1 MAQVV
6 FMIILSCN
14 NISKAY
20 VVDNIIEDISFT
32 INDNEKVG
40 LIGLNG
46 AGKTTLFNILTGELD
61 YDSGNIIIPKNKK
74 MAYLKQNTKIESA
87 KTIFDEMLT
96 MFEDIISMENNIRQL
111 EIEISKFTEHDED
124 GVLEGLMD
132 QYTKLN
138 ERFIELDGYSYKS
151 LIRGVLKGLGFNDED
166 FDKPINVLSGG
177 QKTRV
182 MLAKLLLEKADILLL
197 DEPTNHL
204 DIEAISWL
212 EKYLK
217 GFNGSVIIISHD
229 RYFLDNI
236 VNRIM
241 LLENKNIKSYNG
253 NYSEFMKKRKTE
265 IEQELKKYEEYEKE
279 IERQE
284 EMINRLHAYGSKRN
298 IRQAFSRQKALDKI
312 KKMERPSYEN
322 KKVRLRFTPKLR
334 SGQDVLIVEDLA
346 KSYGENNIFKD
357 ISFNIYRGEKVGI
370 IGPNGIGK
378 STLLKIIAGKIDSYV
393 GEIVPGHFVNIGYYD
408 QEQTY
413 LDFEN
418 TVIDEIWDD
427 NPKFNYYDVRSLL
440 AQFLFTGDDLFKI
453 IGDLSGG
460 EKGRLSLL
468 KLMLSESN
476 FLLMDE
482 PTNHLDIDS
491 KEILEDSLVNY
502 DGTILVVSHDRYF
515 LNKVTNKIID
525 MSQDGLFEYLGNY
538 DYYVEKKAELEQ
550 TDDEVLVTK
559 TKTQINAERKKER
572 NIKIEKKKKEKEIKD
587 IEKKIENNENEIAA
601 LEDKLCQQTTYN
613 DKNLVLEI
621 NEQMQQLNVEL
632 ENLYAIWSELTEE

>member
-1 MAQVV
+1 
-6 FMIILSCN
+6 MIILSCN

-61 YDSGNIIIPKNKK
+61 YDNGNLIIPKNKK
-74 MAYLKQNTKIESA
+74 IAYLKQNTKIESD

-96 MFEDIISMENNIRQL
+96 MFEEVISMENNIRQL
-111 EIEISKFTEHDED
+111 ELEISKFTEHDED
-124 GVLEGLMD
+124 GVLENLME

-138 ERFIELDGYSYKS
+138 ERFLELDGYSYKS
-151 LIRGVLKGLGFNDED
+151 LIRGVLKGLSFNDED

-204 DIEAISWL
+204 DIEAIAWL

-217 GFNGSVIIISHD
+217 SFNGAVIIISHD

-236 VNRIM
+236 VNRVL
-241 LLENKNIKSYNG
+241 LLENKNLKSYNG
-253 NYSEFMKKRKTE
+253 NYSEFMKKRKAE
-265 IEQELKKYEEYEKE
+265 MEQELKKYEEYEKE

-312 KKMERPSYEN
+312 KKMERPNFEN

-334 SGQDVLIVEDLA
+334 SGQDVLKVESLS

-378 STLLKIIAGKIDSYV
+378 STLLKIIAGKLDNFD

-413 LDFEN
+413 LDLEN
-418 TVIDEIWDD
+418 TVIDEIWDE
-427 NPKFNYYDVRSLL
+427 NPKFNYYDIRSLL

-468 KLMLSESN
+468 KLMLSEAN

-515 LNKVTNKIID
+515 LNKVTTKIID
-525 MSQDGLFEYLGNY
+525 MSQEGLFEYLGNY

-550 TDDEVLVTK
+550 TDDEVIVSK

-572 NIKIEKKKKEKEIKD
+572 NIKIEKKKKEKEIKE
-587 IEKKIENNENEIAA
+587 IEKKIENNEKGIAT

-621 NEQMQQLNVEL
+621 NEQMQRLNAEL
-632 ENLYAIWSELTEE
+632 DSLYKIWTELTEE

>member
-1 MAQVV
+1 
-6 FMIILSCN
+6 MIILSCS

-61 YDSGNIIIPKNKK
+61 YDSGNIVIPKNKK
-74 MAYLKQNTKIESA
+74 IAYLKQNTKIESD

-96 MFEDIISMENNIRQL
+96 MFGDIISMENDIRQL
-111 EIEISKFTEHDED
+111 ETEISKFTEHDED
-124 GVLEGLMD
+124 GVLEALMD
-132 QYTKLN
+132 KYTKLN
-138 ERFIELDGYSYKS
+138 ERFIEMDGFSYKS
-151 LIRGVLKGLGFNDED
+151 LIRGVLKGLSFNDED
-166 FDKPINVLSGG
+166 FDKPINILSGG

-182 MLAKLLLEKADILLL
+182 MLAKLLLERADILLL

-204 DIEAISWL
+204 DIDAISWL
-212 EKYLK
+212 EKYLNS
-217 GFNGSVIIISHD
+217 FNGAVIIISHD

-236 VNRIM
+236 VNKVM
-241 LLENKNIKSYNG
+241 LLENKNVKIYNG

-265 IEQELKKYEEYEKE
+265 IEQELKKFEEYEKE

-284 EMINRLHAYGSKRN
+284 EIINRLHAYGSKRN

-312 KKMERPSYEN
+312 KKTDRPNYEN
-322 KKVRLRFTPKLR
+322 KKLKLRFTPKLR
-334 SGQDVLIVEDLA
+334 SGQDVLKIENLS
-346 KSYGENNIFKD
+346 KSYDERAIFND
-357 ISFNIYRGEKVGI
+357 ISFNVYRGEKVGI

-378 STLLKIIAGKIDSYV
+378 STLLKIIAGKIDSNK
-393 GEIVPGHFVNIGYYD
+393 GKTETGHFVNIGYYD
-408 QEQTY
+408 QEQTH
-413 LDFEN
+413 LDLEN

-491 KEILEDSLVNY
+491 KEILEDSLINY
-502 DGTILVVSHDRYF
+502 DGTVLVVSHDRYF

-525 MSQDGLFEYLGNY
+525 MSHAGVFEYLGNY
-538 DYYVEKKAELEQ
+538 DYYLEKKAELEQ
-550 TDDEVLVTK
+550 TDDEIITTK
-559 TKTQINAERKKER
+559 TKTQINAERKKDR
-572 NIKIEKKKKEKEIKD
+572 NLKSEKKKREKEVKD
-587 IEKKIENNENEIAA
+587 IEEKIENNENEIAS

-621 NEQMQQLNVEL
+621 NEKIQVLNAEL
-632 ENLYAIWSELTEE
+632 EELYSVWSELTE

>member
-1 MAQVV
+1 
-6 FMIILSCN
+6 MIILSCS

-74 MAYLKQNTKIESA
+74 IAYLKQNTKIESD

-96 MFEDIISMENNIRQL
+96 MFGDIISMENDIRQL
-111 EIEISKFTEHDED
+111 ETEISKFTEHDED
-124 GVLEGLMD
+124 GVLEALMD
-132 QYTKLN
+132 KYTKLN
-138 ERFIELDGYSYKS
+138 ERFIEMDGFSYKS
-151 LIRGVLKGLGFNDED
+151 LIRGVLKGLSFNDDD
-166 FDKPINVLSGG
+166 FDKPINILSGG

-182 MLAKLLLEKADILLL
+182 MLAKLLLERADILLL

-204 DIEAISWL
+204 DIDAISWL
-212 EKYLK
+212 EKYLNS
-217 GFNGSVIIISHD
+217 FNGAVIIISHD

-236 VNRIM
+236 VNKVM
-241 LLENKNIKSYNG
+241 LLENKNIKIYNG

-265 IEQELKKYEEYEKE
+265 IEQELKKFEEYEKE

-284 EMINRLHAYGSKRN
+284 EIINRLHAYGSKRN

-312 KKMERPSYEN
+312 KKTERPNYEN
-322 KKVRLRFTPKLR
+322 KKLKLRFTPKLR
-334 SGQDVLIVEDLA
+334 SGQDVLKIENLS
-346 KSYGENNIFKD
+346 KSYDERAIFSD
-357 ISFNIYRGEKVGI
+357 ISFNVYRGEKVGI

-378 STLLKIIAGKIDSYV
+378 STLLKIIAGKIDSN
-393 GEIVPGHFVNIGYYD
+393 GGKTETGHFVNIGYYD
-408 QEQTY
+408 QEQTH
-413 LDFEN
+413 LDLEN
-418 TVIDEIWDD
+418 TIIDEIWDD

-491 KEILEDSLVNY
+491 KEILEDSLINY
-502 DGTILVVSHDRYF
+502 DGTVLVVSHDRYF

-525 MSQDGLFEYLGNY
+525 MSHVGVFEYLGNY
-538 DYYVEKKAELEQ
+538 DYYLEKKAELEQ
-550 TDDEVLVTK
+550 TDDEILITK
-559 TKTQINAERKKER
+559 TKTQINAERKKDR
-572 NIKIEKKKKEKEIKD
+572 NLKSEKKKREKEIKD
-587 IEKKIENNENEIAA
+587 IEEKIENNENEIAS

-621 NEQMQQLNVEL
+621 NEKIQVLNAEL
-632 ENLYAIWSELTEE
+632 EELYAVWSELT

>member
-1 MAQVV
+1 
-6 FMIILSCN
+6 MIILSCN

-74 MAYLKQNTKIESA
+74 MAYLKQNTKIESD

-96 MFEDIISMENNIRQL
+96 MFEDIISMENSIRQL
-111 EIEISKFTEHDED
+111 EVEISKFTEHDKD
-124 GVLEGLMD
+124 GVLEELMD

-138 ERFIELDGYSYKS
+138 EKFIELDGYSYKS

-217 GFNGSVIIISHD
+217 GFNGAVIIISHD

-253 NYSEFMKKRKTE
+253 SYSEFMKKRKTE

-334 SGQDVLIVEDLA
+334 SGQDVLRVEDLA

-468 KLMLSESN
+468 KLMLSEAN

-515 LNKVTNKIID
+515 LNKVTTKIID

>member
-1 MAQVV
+1 
-6 FMIILSCN
+6 MIILSCN

-61 YDSGNIIIPKNKK
+61 YDNGNLIIPKNKK
-74 MAYLKQNTKIESA
+74 IAYLKQNTKIESD

-96 MFEDIISMENNIRQL
+96 MFEEVISMENNIRQL
-111 EIEISKFTEHDED
+111 ELEISKFTEHDED
-124 GVLEGLMD
+124 GVLENLME

-138 ERFIELDGYSYKS
+138 ERFLELDGYSYKS
-151 LIRGVLKGLGFNDED
+151 LIRGVLKGLSFNDED

-204 DIEAISWL
+204 DIEAIAWL

-217 GFNGSVIIISHD
+217 SFNGAVIIISHD

-236 VNRIM
+236 VNRVL
-241 LLENKNIKSYNG
+241 LLENKNLKSYNG
-253 NYSEFMKKRKTE
+253 NYSEFMKKRKAE
-265 IEQELKKYEEYEKE
+265 MEQELKKYEEYEKE

-312 KKMERPSYEN
+312 KKMERPNFEN

-334 SGQDVLIVEDLA
+334 SGQDVLKVESLS

-378 STLLKIIAGKIDSYV
+378 STLLKIIAGKLDNFD

-413 LDFEN
+413 LDLEN
-418 TVIDEIWDD
+418 TVIDEIWDE
-427 NPKFNYYDVRSLL
+427 NPKFNYYDIRSLL

-468 KLMLSESN
+468 KLMLSEAN

-515 LNKVTNKIID
+515 LNKVTTKIID
-525 MSQDGLFEYLGNY
+525 MSQEGLFEYLGNY

-550 TDDEVLVTK
+550 TDDEVIVSK

-572 NIKIEKKKKEKEIKD
+572 NIKIEKKKKEKEIKE
-587 IEKKIENNENEIAA
+587 IEKKIENNEKGIAT

-621 NEQMQQLNVEL
+621 NEQMQRLNAEL
-632 ENLYAIWSELTEE
+632 EDLYEIWSDLTEE

>member
-1 MAQVV
+1 
-6 FMIILSCN
+6 MIILSCS

-32 INDNEKVG
+32 INDNEKIG

-61 YDSGNIIIPKNKK
+61 YDSGNIVIPKNKK
-74 MAYLKQNTKIESA
+74 IAYLKQNTKIESD

-96 MFEDIISMENNIRQL
+96 MFGDIISMENDIRQL
-111 EIEISKFTEHDED
+111 ETEISKFTEHDED
-124 GVLEGLMD
+124 GVLEALMD
-132 QYTKLN
+132 KYTKLN
-138 ERFIELDGYSYKS
+138 ERFIEMDGFSYKS
-151 LIRGVLKGLGFNDED
+151 LIRGVLKGLSFNDDD
-166 FDKPINVLSGG
+166 FDKPINILSGG

-182 MLAKLLLEKADILLL
+182 MLAKLLLERADILLL

-204 DIEAISWL
+204 DIDAISWL
-212 EKYLK
+212 EKYLNS
-217 GFNGSVIIISHD
+217 FNGAVIIISHD

-236 VNRIM
+236 VNKVM
-241 LLENKNIKSYNG
+241 LLENKNIKIYNG

-265 IEQELKKYEEYEKE
+265 IEQALKKFEEYEKE

-284 EMINRLHAYGSKRN
+284 EIINRLHAYGSKRN

-312 KKMERPSYEN
+312 KKTERPNYEN
-322 KKVRLRFTPKLR
+322 KKLKLRFTPKLR
-334 SGQDVLIVEDLA
+334 SGQDVLKVENLS
-346 KSYGENNIFKD
+346 KSYDDRTIFND
-357 ISFNIYRGEKVGI
+357 IAFNVYRGEKVGI

-378 STLLKIIAGKIDSYV
+378 STLLKIIAGKIDSND
-393 GEIVPGHFVNIGYYD
+393 GKTEIGHFVNIGYYD
-408 QEQTY
+408 QEQTH
-413 LDFEN
+413 LDLEN

-491 KEILEDSLVNY
+491 KEILEDSLINY
-502 DGTILVVSHDRYF
+502 DGTVLVVSHDRYF

-525 MSQDGLFEYLGNY
+525 MSHDGVFEYLGNY
-538 DYYVEKKAELEQ
+538 DYYLEKKAELEQ
-550 TDDEVLVTK
+550 TDDEIIITK
-559 TKTQINAERKKER
+559 TKTQINAERKKDR
-572 NIKIEKKKKEKEIKD
+572 NLKSEKKKREKEVKD
-587 IEKKIENNENEIAA
+587 IEEKIEHNENEIAS

-621 NEQMQQLNVEL
+621 NEKIQALNAEL
-632 ENLYAIWSELTEE
+632 EELYAVWSELTE

>member
-1 MAQVV
+1 
-6 FMIILSCN
+6 MIILSCN
-14 NISKAY
+14 NISKSY

-74 MAYLKQNTKIESA
+74 IAYLKQNTKIESD

-96 MFEDIISMENNIRQL
+96 MFEEIISMENNIRQL
-111 EIEISKFTEHDED
+111 ELEISKFTEHDED

-138 ERFIELDGYSYKS
+138 ERFLELDGYSYKS
-151 LIRGVLKGLGFNDED
+151 LIRGVLKGLSFNDED
-166 FDKPINVLSGG
+166 FDKSINVLSGG

-204 DIEAISWL
+204 DIEAIAWL

-217 GFNGSVIIISHD
+217 SFNGAVIIISHD

-236 VNRIM
+236 VNRVM
-241 LLENKNIKSYNG
+241 LLENKNLKSYNG
-253 NYSEFMKKRKTE
+253 NYSEFMKKRKAE
-265 IEQELKKYEEYEKE
+265 MDQELKKYEEYEKE

-298 IRQAFSRQKALDKI
+298 IRQAFSRQKALEKI
-312 KKMERPSYEN
+312 KKMERPNYEN

-334 SGQDVLIVEDLA
+334 SGQDVLRVENLS
-346 KSYGENNIFKD
+346 KSYGESNIFKD

-378 STLLKIIAGKIDSYV
+378 STLLKIIAGNIDSYD
-393 GEIVPGHFVNIGYYD
+393 GEFIPGHFVNIGYYD

-413 LDFEN
+413 LDLEN
-418 TVIDEIWDD
+418 TVIDEIWDE

-468 KLMLSESN
+468 KLMLSEAN

-515 LNKVTNKIID
+515 LNKVTTKIID
-525 MSQDGLFEYLGNY
+525 MSQEGIFEYLGNY

-550 TDDEVLVTK
+550 TDDDVIVSK

-572 NIKIEKKKKEKEIKD
+572 NIKIEKKKREKEIKD
-587 IEKKIENNENEIAA
+587 IEKKIENNENEIAT

-621 NEQMQQLNVEL
+621 NGQIQYLNAEL
-632 ENLYAIWSELTEE
+632 DSLYNIWSELTEE

>member
-1 MAQVV
+1 
-6 FMIILSCN
+6 MIILSCN